1 MFKQTIKTIIKKTQK
16 THDIVIMLVG
26 CFLLGLSVNQFLDP
40 HGIAPGGVTGLAII
54 LNNLT
59 RIPVWAINL
68 VFNIPLFICAIKL
81 LKGEASKTFL
91 GIAFL
96 TIFLKVL
103 PITTVTN
110 DVLLSAIFGGITMG
124 VGLGLIFRVNG
135 STGGTDLLALLIN
148 NFFSVNEPAQADRHC

>member
-1 MFKQTIKTIIKKTQK
+1 MFNQAIKTIIKKTQK
-16 THDIVIMLVG
+16 IHDIIIMIIG

-40 HGIAPGGVTGLAII
+40 HGIAPGGVTGLAIVI
-54 LNNLT
+54 NNLT
-59 RIPVWAINL
+59 QIPVWVINL
-68 VFNIPLFICAIKL
+68 VFNVPLFFCAIKM
-81 LKGEASKTFL
+81 LKGETLKTFL

-124 VGLGLIFRVNG
+124 IGLGLDRK
-135 STGGTDLLALLIN
+135 
-148 NFFSVNEPAQADRHC
+148 SVV